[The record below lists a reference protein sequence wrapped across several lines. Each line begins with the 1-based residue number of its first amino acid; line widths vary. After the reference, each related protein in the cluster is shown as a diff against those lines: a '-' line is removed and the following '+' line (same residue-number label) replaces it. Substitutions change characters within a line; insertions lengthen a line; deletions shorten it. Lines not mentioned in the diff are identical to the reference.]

1 MDGANAEAD
10 PQAMAAIRAEVFM
23 VIEVLVDK
31 RSWESNC
38 EPERGNACM
47 RNSGHELS
55 DSSKG

>member
-47 RNSGHELS
+47 RNSGRRTL
-55 DSSKG
+55 